1 MCCQAQPING
11 RNSSKDG
18 KMSTKKNTITLVVMG
33 KEMVFEPN
41 MTAYNGWLND
51 LTANDKVAPT
61 VTYLRRI
68 ITPESKE
75 ALNDVLN
82 IPGASMQLVEKIN
95 SEYAPKL
102 DVEIKN

>member
-1 MCCQAQPING
+1 MCRSAQPING

-33 KEMVFEPN
+33 KELVFEPN
-41 MTAYNGWLND
+41 MTAYNGWLNEISA
-51 LTANDKVAPT
+51 TDKVAPT

-75 ALNDVLN
+75 ALTEVLN
-82 IPGASMQLVEKIN
+82 IPGSAMQLLEKVN

-102 DVEIKN
+102 DIELKN